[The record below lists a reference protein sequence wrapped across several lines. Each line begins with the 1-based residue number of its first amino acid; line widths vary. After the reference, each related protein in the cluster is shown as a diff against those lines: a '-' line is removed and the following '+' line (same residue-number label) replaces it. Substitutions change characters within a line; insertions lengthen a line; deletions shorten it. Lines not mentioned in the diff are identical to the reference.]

1 VRVGCSSFH
10 ALNNESNSMAVCLEK
25 IMELD
30 FMGTWA
36 FPLPEMQ
43 GV

>member
-1 VRVGCSSFH
+1 VCVGCSSLH
-10 ALNNESNSMAVCLEK
+10 ALNDESNSMAVCMK
-25 IMELD
+25 KTMELD

-36 FPLPEMQ
+36 FAVSEMQ